1 MEKMKISVV
10 IPCRNESKHIEECI
24 DAIYSSDGLQEVE
37 LNVFVVDGMSDDGTR
52 EILQRQM
59 TKYNSL
65 HCIDN
70 KAQTTPNAFNLGI
83 NEVNFDYLLIVG
95 ARHILSPNYLGLCL
109 KTLVDNSDIWCVGG
123 QLKYEFTTEK
133 SWIISKAMSTS
144 FGMGI
149 GNFRTLNK
157 SGFTDTVTSPMYPK
171 HVFEQIGLFDEKLM
185 RNQDDDFNYRLTKA
199 GGKIWFSSEISLKY
213 YVRSTFKQASRQF
226 FQYGYWKVF
235 VNRKHKRITSM
246 RQLIPPFFVLFLLL
260 IPLFIYVSIYSCII
274 SLSLLGFYAGL
285 NLLFSIIHG
294 ELNPGRIIGMVSTY
308 FIIHL
313 SYGFGYLR
321 GILDF
326 IILRR
331 NPSKQQHVLTR

>member
-24 DAIYSSDGLQEVE
+24 DAIYSSNGLQKVE

-83 NEVNFDYLLIVG
+83 KEMNFDYLMIVG
-95 ARHILSPNYLGLCL
+95 ARHILSPNYIQVSLN
-109 KTLVDNSDIWCVGG
+109 TLLQNSDIWCVGG
-123 QLKYEFTTEK
+123 QLKYEFTTHK
-133 SWIISKAMSTS
+133 SWVISKAMSTS
-144 FGMGI
+144 FGMGL
-149 GNFRTLNK
+149 GNFRTLSK

-171 HVFEQIGLFDEKLM
+171 HVFDQIGLFDEKLK

-199 GGKIWFSSEISLKY
+199 GGKIWFSFEISLKY

-260 IPLFIYVSIYSCII
+260 FPLFMYASKYSCII
-274 SLSLLGFYAGL
+274 SMSLLGLYAGL
-285 NLLFSIIHG
+285 NLVFSIIHG
-294 ELNPGRIIGMVSTY
+294 ELNPGRIIGMAWTY

-331 NPSKQQHVLTR
+331 KPSKQQHVLTR